1 MIRTLIVDD
10 EPLARRHVASL
21 LRGQSDF
28 EVVGE
33 AAHGASAVAQI
44 EAAKP
49 DLVFLDVQ
57 MPEVTGFDVVEA
69 IGAEAMPITV
79 FVTAHDAFAVR
90 AFEVQAIDYL
100 LKPFGDGRFAQVLE
114 RVRRQMA
121 AGPGRAGGLTSLLAS
136 VPRPP
141 RLVARGNGVARI
153 IPLEDIHWIGA
164 AGNYAEVH
172 TAGRVLL
179 IDESIASLAARLPA
193 QDFARIH
200 RAVIVRLDAIAEVR
214 SGSHGDGA
222 VRLASGVE
230 LRISRRYREA
240 VQTYLGA
247 CLGRRDDGGVTCA

>member
-10 EPLARRHVASL
+10 EPLARRHVAAL
-21 LRGQSDF
+21 LRTQSDF
-28 EVVGE
+28 QVVGE
-33 AAHGASAVAQI
+33 AAHGAAAIAKI
-44 EAAKP
+44 EALRP
-49 DLVFLDVQ
+49 DVVFLDVQ

-69 IGAEAMPITV
+69 IGPEAMPITV

-100 LKPFGDGRFAQVLE
+100 LKPFGDDRFAQVLA
-114 RVRRQMA
+114 RVRRQVA
-121 AGPGRAGGLTSLLAS
+121 SGSGQAGALTSLLVGA
-136 VPRPP
+136 PQAP
-141 RLVARGNGVARI
+141 RLVARERGVARV

-172 TAGRVLL
+172 TAARALL

-193 QDFARIH
+193 RDFARIH
-200 RAVIVRLDAIAEVR
+200 RAAIVRLDAIAEVR

-230 LRISRRYREA
+230 LRVSRRHREA
-240 VQTYLGA
+240 VRAYLG
-247 CLGRRDDGGVTCA
+247 G

>member
-10 EPLARRHVASL
+10 EPLARRHVAAL
-21 LRGQSDF
+21 LQAQSDF
-28 EVVGE
+28 EIVGE

-49 DLVFLDVQ
+49 DVVFLDVQ

-79 FVTAHDAFAVR
+79 FVTAHDAFAIR
-90 AFEVQAIDYL
+90 AFEVRAIDYL

-114 RVRRQMA
+114 RVRRQVA
-121 AGPGRAGGLTSLLAS
+121 VGPGRAGGLTSLLAS

-172 TAGRVLL
+172 IAGRVLL

-222 VRLASGVE
+222 ARLASGVE

-240 VQTYLGA
+240 VWAYLDA
-247 CLGRRDDGGVTCA
+247 